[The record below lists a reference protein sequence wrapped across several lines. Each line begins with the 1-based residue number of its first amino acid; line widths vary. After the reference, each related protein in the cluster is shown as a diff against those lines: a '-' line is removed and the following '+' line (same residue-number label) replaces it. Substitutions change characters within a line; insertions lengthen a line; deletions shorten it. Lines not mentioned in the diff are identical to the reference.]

1 MDAEAWKI
9 LIGAVA
15 VIASGLGGQWLAGHN
30 TRLHAEANHERD
42 KQKWATDLRYQTY
55 LSLIEQFETSF
66 RRLTR
71 ASKGDPKELPQAW
84 NSINGL
90 KATALRIVGSPEVRN
105 LANEVDASFRNW
117 HSDLAAGRITQ
128 ESAEPRRDENLRL
141 FQSLIDRIRLELG
154 MAS

>member
-15 VIASGLGGQWLAGHN
+15 VVASGLGGQWLAGRN
-30 TRLHAEANHERD
+30 TRVHAEATHERD

-71 ASKGDPKELPQAW
+71 ASRGDPKELPQAW

-90 KATALRIVGSPEVRN
+90 KVTALRIVGSPEVRN
-105 LANEVDASFRNW
+105 MANEVDASFRNW

-128 ESAEPRRDENLRL
+128 KSAEPRRDENLRL
-141 FQSLIDRIRLELG
+141 FQSLIDQIRQELG
-154 MAS
+154 TDS